1 MIIIVI
7 PPNDPAP
14 APTPP
19 DSQYAYIGSF
29 DVGNADFE
37 HHEIASN
44 VSDWTS
50 SVVFQ
55 VVDDG
60 AAPNVQLNEVD
71 VICNGGQVCD
81 SGGGVTIEP
90 GQPRAFPFFEDTPV
104 EGIATD
110 ARIVAPGT
118 AHVNVFLER
127 SWAD

>member
-1 MIIIVI
+1 MI
-7 PPNDPAP
+7 PPNDP
-14 APTPP
+14 TPP
-19 DSQYAYIGSF
+19 DSRYAYIGSF

-50 SVVFQ
+50 SVIFKVEE
-55 VVDDG
+55 DND
-60 AAPNVQLNEVD
+60 APNVQLNEVD
-71 VICNGGQVCD
+71 VICNGGQICD
-81 SGGGVTIEP
+81 SGGGVTIVP

-110 ARIVAPGT
+110 ARVDGPGS
-118 AHVNVFLER
+118 ARVNVFLER